1 MKKLTYGLVQDSAY
15 LKKVDANGEF
25 IRQEKSRY
33 LVNVARDLIRPISPL
48 EKAMFQQGPN
58 SSSKVVSEDEDRGLF
73 AQQRGDASH
82 DNPFYIATMCIIGSL
97 MDTPSARDQL
107 PIEYIVKAVETKN
120 DDWKAA
126 IDRYNQLFDDVSD
139 GSSFKLSAIY
149 HVKGRVAIA
158 YMLTGLQIICDVVK
172 QLFTLTDSGR
182 YIEATEIA
190 NSLNRMC
197 IERLDTYRLLNSPEH
212 PEHQD
217 LIERLHN
224 YEARYELCLSESN
237 EWLLVNKYKLKKIV
251 GQADLH
257 HIAVEQGNTQQEL
270 RHYEQEAAEPREAQ
284 INVAEQDGFVESHQ
298 PKHKDAPQPTT
309 HSVIE
314 PADENKVSSSAGD
327 ELEQQ
332 ERELEQQ
339 ERVVMTEDKPTSPQV
354 SYEHEE
360 LDVDSSEAPQAE
372 VLQGAQEAT
381 KEHESESGDYE
392 SSGETV
398 EQAQKYQTTRKKR
411 VPTRLAN
418 QAVAGGS
425 LFKAPKNVGAVP
437 IQVDDI

>member
-48 EKAMFQQGPN
+48 ERALFQQGPN
-58 SSSKVVSEDEDRGLF
+58 SSSKVVSEDESRGLF

-97 MDTPSARDQL
+97 MDAPSARDQL
-107 PIEYIVKAVETKN
+107 PLEYIVKAVETKN

-126 IDRYNQLFDDVSD
+126 VDRYNQLFDGMSD

-190 NSLNRMC
+190 NNLNRMC

-217 LIERLHN
+217 LIERLRN
-224 YEARYELCLSESN
+224 YEARYELCLSEDN

-257 HIAVEQGNTQQEL
+257 RVAVEQSNTQQEM
-270 RHYEQEAAEPREAQ
+270 RRYEQEAAEPRKAQ
-284 INVAEQDGFVESHQ
+284 INVAEQDEFVEPHQ
-298 PKHKDAPQPTT
+298 PKHEDAPQPIT
-309 HSVIE
+309 HPVIE
-314 PADENKVSSSAGD
+314 PADEDEVSSSAGD
-327 ELEQQ
+327 EPEQQ
-332 ERELEQQ
+332 ERM
-339 ERVVMTEDKPTSPQV
+339 VVTEGEPISPQV
-354 SYEHEE
+354 NPEHEE

-372 VLQGAQEAT
+372 TLEGAQEAT
-381 KEHESESGDYE
+381 KEHESESGDHE
-392 SSGETV
+392 NSDETV